1 MVQARFATLS
11 SDAATDLSTTTASKG
26 RSHRLDMTLSVSH
39 VALCHLSYSGAL
51 EYTASVSRFE
61 SGIEA
66 KPPLDLALRCI
77 V

>member
-1 MVQARFATLS
+1 MVQGLFATLS
-11 SDAATDLSTTTASKG
+11 SDAAPDLSTTTASKG
-26 RSHRLDMTLSVSH
+26 RSHRLDMTLPVSH
-39 VALCHLSYSGAL
+39 VALCHVSSSGVL

-66 KPPLDLALRCI
+66 KPPLDLALGCI